1 MAMRDMTS
9 SEAGDVAGA
18 AEADPRERIAKLEAK
33 IEALAQ
39 SAERCRKISLA
50 ARAAIVLGAVGFA
63 AMALGAW
70 RFGGAPLIFSTAAI
84 LGGIVLYGANGSTAR
99 QISESTRTAEALRAE
114 LIGQMRLRLVA
125 GTDFAP

>member
-84 LGGIVLYGANGSTAR
+84 LGGVVLFGAWPSPLLTGAQNASLPFMTAR
-99 QISESTRTAEALRAE
+99 QLMTTAATP
-114 LIGQMRLRLVA
+114 VA
-125 GTDFAP
+125 PAP